1 MDPVLLVIGYTAL
14 IGLTN
19 VIGGVGGRFEPLRR
33 GQFRSSV
40 LHGLVAFGGGTML
53 AAVALVLLPEG
64 LKSMDAVSA
73 GALLVVGGLVFLLL
87 DEGIERRGGPGG
99 QFVAMVMDFIPGS
112 LALRAGFRPRGAL
125 RPRPPAPP

>member
-1 MDPVLLVIGYTAL
+1 MDPVLLVIGYTAFT
-14 IGLTN
+14 GLTN
-19 VIGGVGGRFEPLRR
+19 VIGGVAGRFEHLRR

-73 GALLVVGGLVFLLL
+73 GALPFVGAPVFLLPH
-87 DEGIERRGGPGG
+87 EGIERRGGPGG
-99 QFVAMVMDFIPGS
+99 PFGAVGLGFIPGS
-112 LALRAGFRPRGAL
+112 LALRAAVWAGGG
-125 RPRPPAPP
+125 